1 MSIPEVSSRSRLI
14 AFLKKFF
21 VYPDGSQP
29 PRTSGPLSIATT
41 DNIALSA
48 STVSDAASLNT
59 IKAIGKWP
67 LQLHQNQADGYG
79 LYIIRGNGADA
90 ETYPLTWMRETNA
103 SSTEPVLRVD
113 QASEVTALFQGYGTT
128 FELWTPG
135 PNGSN
140 SSLWV
145 DNRGRLTM
153 GGDQGLSQGNGTHM
167 VDVKTTSYFDSV
179 TFTGTGLDDLDKWSN
194 GYTGLTGNGAVSY
207 RVQID
212 ATGTP
217 DTFKWSTDNGS
228 TWTATGVN
236 CSTSVTSL
244 QDGIYV
250 KFGATTGHTIGDYWA
265 VAVRVVNPL
274 RIRDAAGNHF
284 MRVHNDRTVEI
295 SGDLQLPNQPMVY
308 AFRNSTQDL
317 NPDTSWETV
326 IFNDEST
333 TNDTAFDVGGDYNT
347 GTGVFTAPAD
357 GKYLISTEVMLTN
370 APASSGYILLNLIT
384 TKAVADGI
392 NQYSGRVNPGSWDA
406 EMDYYQIAGTWL
418 ANMSSGDT
426 AYINV
431 SNTVADGDTK
441 IYGASTTTYTRIQIM
456 KVA

>member
-1 MSIPEVSSRSRLI
+1 MSIPEVSSRNRLI
-14 AFLKKFF
+14 AFLKNFF
-21 VYPDGSQP
+21 LFKGEPTPVA
-29 PRTSGPLSIATT
+29 TGPISVATT
-41 DNIALSA
+41 DNIAFSG
-48 STVSDAASLNT
+48 STVSSADNLNT
-59 IKAIGKWP
+59 VKAIGKWP

-79 LYIIRGNGADA
+79 LYIKRDNDTDA
-90 ETYPLTWMRETNA
+90 EIYPLTWIREQNS

-113 QASEVTALFQGYGTT
+113 QASEVTALYQGYGTT

-179 TFTGTGLDDLDKWSN
+179 TFTGTGLDDLDKWSS

-212 ATGTP
+212 ANGTP

-228 TWTATGVN
+228 TWTAEGVN

-250 KFGATTGHTIGDYWA
+250 KFGATTGHTIGDYWD
-265 VAVRVVNPL
+265 VDVRVVNPL

-317 NPDTSWETV
+317 SPNTSWETV
-326 IFNDEST
+326 IFNDDST
-333 TNDTAFDVGGDYNT
+333 TQDTAFDVGTDYNT
-347 GTGVFTAPAD
+347 STGYFTAPAD
-357 GKYLISTEVMLTN
+357 GKYLISAEVMLTN
-370 APASSGYILLNLIT
+370 APATAGYILLNLIT
-384 TKAVADGI
+384 TKSAADGLQ
-392 NQYSGRVNPGSWDA
+392 QYAGRVNPGSWDA
-406 EMDYYQIAGTWL
+406 EMDFYQVPGTWL
-418 ANMSSGDT
+418 ANMDSGDT
-426 AYINV
+426 AYLQIRD
-431 SNTVADGDTK
+431 TVADGDTK
-441 IYGASTTTYTRIQIM
+441 IFGNTSATYTRIQIM

>member
-1 MSIPEVSSRSRLI
+1 MSIPEVDSRNRLL
-14 AFLKKFF
+14 AFLSKYLGLHTDK
-21 VYPDGSQP
+21 PQ
-29 PRTSGPLSIATT
+29 RIHTT

-48 STVSDAASLNT
+48 SAVSVSANPNT

-79 LYIIRGNGADA
+79 LYIKRDNDTDA
-90 ETYPLTWMRETNA
+90 ESYPLTWVRELNA

-113 QASEVTALFQGYGTT
+113 QYSEVTALYQGYGTT

-179 TFTGTGLDDLDKWSN
+179 TFTGTGLDDLDKWSS
-194 GYTGLTGNGAVSY
+194 GYTGLSGNGLVRY

-212 ATGTP
+212 ANGTP

-228 TWTATGVN
+228 TWTAEGVN
-236 CSTSVTSL
+236 CSTSVTLL

-250 KFGATTGHTIGDYWA
+250 KFGATTGHTIGDYWD
-265 VAVRVVNPL
+265 VDVRVVNPL

-317 NPDTSWETV
+317 SPNASWNTV
-326 IFNDEST
+326 VFNDDST
-333 TNDTAFDVGGDYNT
+333 TNDTAFDVGTDYNT
-347 GTGVFTAPAD
+347 STGYFTAPAD
-357 GKYLISTEVMLTN
+357 GKYLISAEVMLTN
-370 APASSGYILLNLIT
+370 APASDGYILLNLIT
-384 TKAVADGI
+384 TKSSADSLQ
-392 NQYSGRVNPGSWDA
+392 QYAGRVNPGSWDA
-406 EMDYYQIAGTWL
+406 EMNYYQVAGTWL
-418 ANMSSGDT
+418 ANMDSGDT
-426 AYINV
+426 AYLQV
-431 SNTVADGDTK
+431 RNTVADGDTK
-441 IYGASTTTYTRIQIM
+441 IYGATNQTYTRIQIM